1 MFKSLVAA
9 GVHVVPDQAVAKRDG
24 AFRIFGAPLFFFAI
38 ALLLAGGYLVE
49 EQLASPAASQSY
61 ALFAGAFFMATS
73 ITLLAELF
81 HITNRRRKDAA
92 DLRSHVSR
100 TDWRRTDVARASRHA
115 ARGVVHRSRLPYQRC
130 YVDRV
135 RVRA

>member
-1 MFKSLVAA
+1 MFKSVVIP
-9 GVHVVPDQAVAKRDG
+9 GVRMLPSKSAAKREG
-24 AFRIFGAPLFFFAI
+24 AFRIFAAPVFFFAI
-38 ALLLAGGYLVE
+38 ALLLGGGYIVAD
-49 EQLASPAASQSY
+49 QFTSPAASQSY

-81 HITNRRRKDAA
+81 HLANRHRKDAP
-92 DLRSHVSR
+92 DLRSHVAR
-100 TDWRRTDVARASRHA
+100 TDWRKTDVARASRSA
-115 ARGVVHRSRLPYQRC
+115 ARGVSHRARLPYHRC

>member
-1 MFKSLVAA
+1 MFKS
-9 GVHVVPDQAVAKRDG
+9 VVIPGMRMVSDKTAAKREG
-24 AFRIFGAPLFFFAI
+24 AFRVFAAPVFFFAI
-38 ALLLAGGYLVE
+38 ALLLGGGYIVAD
-49 EQLASPAASQSY
+49 QFTSPAASQSY

-81 HITNRRRKDAA
+81 HLANKHRKDAP
-92 DLRSHVSR
+92 DLRSHVAR
-100 TDWRRTDVARASRHA
+100 TDWRKTDVARASRSA
-115 ARGVVHRSRLPYQRC
+115 ARGVSHRVRLPYHRG

>member
-1 MFKSLVAA
+1 MLKSLVVA
-9 GVHVVPDQAVAKRDG
+9 GVHAVPEKAFARREGAV
-24 AFRIFGAPLFFFAI
+24 RIFAAPTFFFAI
-38 ALLLAGGYLVE
+38 ALLLGGGYIVAD
-49 EQLASPAASQSY
+49 QFTSPAASQSY

-81 HITNRRRKDAA
+81 HLANKHRKDAP
-92 DLRSHVSR
+92 DLRSHVAR
-100 TDWRRTDVARASRHA
+100 TDWRRTDVARASRSA
-115 ARGVVHRSRLPYQRC
+115 ARGVSHRARLPYHRG

>member
-1 MFKSLVAA
+1 MLKSLVVANVRVLPGKRITKHEGIFRVFAA
-9 GVHVVPDQAVAKRDG
+9 PT
-24 AFRIFGAPLFFFAI
+24 FFFAI
-38 ALLLAGGYLVE
+38 AMLLAGGYIVE
-49 EQLASPAASQSY
+49 DELTSPAESQSY

-81 HITNRRRKDAA
+81 HMANRHRNDAP
-92 DLRSHVSR
+92 DLRSHVAR
-100 TDWRRTDVARASRHA
+100 TDWRKTDVARASRNA
-115 ARGVVHRSRLPYQRC
+115 ARGVNPRVRLQYHRG

>member
-1 MFKSLVAA
+1 MFKSVVMN
-9 GVHVVPDQAVAKRDG
+9 GVRMVPDKTAARREG
-24 AFRIFGAPLFFFAI
+24 AFRVFAAPVFFFAI
-38 ALLLAGGYLVE
+38 ALLLGGGYIVAD
-49 EQLASPAASQSY
+49 QFSTPAASQSY

-81 HITNRRRKDAA
+81 HQANRHRKDAP
-92 DLRSHVSR
+92 DLRSHVAR
-100 TDWRRTDVARASRHA
+100 TDWRKTDVARASRSA
-115 ARGVVHRSRLPYQRC
+115 ARGVSHRARLQYHRG